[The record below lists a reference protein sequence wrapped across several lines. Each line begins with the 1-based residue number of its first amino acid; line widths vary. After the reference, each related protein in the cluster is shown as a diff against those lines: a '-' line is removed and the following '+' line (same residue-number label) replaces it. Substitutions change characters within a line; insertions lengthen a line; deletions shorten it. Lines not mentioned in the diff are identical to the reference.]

1 MSSLLYY
8 TVNYI
13 YYACFFP
20 HLPSLHQV
28 VTQHRTLAGGVV
40 GGATVELRQT
50 QQGAG
55 VMADFALGPRG
66 TRTAL
71 RGRGQTASL

>member
-1 MSSLLYY
+1 M
-8 TVNYI
+8 
-13 YYACFFP
+13 FFS

-28 VTQHRTLAGGVV
+28 VTQHRTLAGVV